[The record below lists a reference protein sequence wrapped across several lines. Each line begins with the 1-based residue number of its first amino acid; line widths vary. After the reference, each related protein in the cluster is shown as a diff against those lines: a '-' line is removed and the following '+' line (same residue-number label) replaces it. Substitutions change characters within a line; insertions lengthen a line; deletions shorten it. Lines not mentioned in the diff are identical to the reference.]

1 MKRTSLLV
9 ALIFMLTAFAA
20 AQQREGGRGGGGR
33 GAGAGPGAGGG
44 QGRGRPAS
52 TMDSSPKLFDT
63 QDYKIRVVTIA
74 ENLVY
79 PYCLTFLPDG
89 TMLVAESEGRIRAIK
104 DGKLQAEPISGV
116 PKVYFVG
123 GQAGLMDLAPH
134 PKFNQN
140 HLLYFTYN
148 KPG

>member
-1 MKRTSLLV
+1 MKRASLLL
-9 ALIFMLTAFAA
+9 AMLLFMLTALAA

-33 GAGAGPGAGGG
+33 GAGGRGDGGG

-63 QDYKIRVVTIA
+63 QEYKIRVVTIA

-89 TMLVAESEGRIRAIK
+89 TMLVAESEGRIRVIK
-104 DGKLQAEPISGV
+104 DGKLQSEPITGI

-123 GQAGLMDLAPH
+123 GQAGLMDL
-134 PKFNQN
+134 
-140 HLLYFTYN
+140 
-148 KPG
+148 